1 MNLNDLKPG
10 ECGYV
15 VKIRGKGAFRK
26 RVMEMGFSQGRRV
39 EMIRRAPLQ
48 DPLEFRLMDYDI
60 SLRRSEARFIEI
72 TTENDIQI
80 QGYNGVIN
88 EEVIRRKIEEKV
100 KVIDVALIGNPNC
113 GKTTLFNFASGASEH
128 VGNYSGVTVEAKK
141 GSFRYRDYT
150 INLIDLPGTYSLSAY
165 SPEELFVR
173 NYLFQEHPDVIIN
186 VLDGSNLER
195 NLFLTTQLMETDH
208 RMVIAL
214 NMYDEL
220 RKTRVKFDHGMLG
233 EMLGIPFI
241 PTVGVRNEGIE
252 ALLEKVIEI
261 YSKTESDER
270 RTYMRFG
277 MEIEES
283 IARLQKVIEK
293 THFVKENVSYRFYAI
308 KLLEEDNDIESLV
321 SRGEYEQLHELA
333 HHERDGLHS
342 LFAKS
347 AEALIADARY
357 GFISGA
363 LQETCE
369 ACPAQAKKNQ
379 AKSFDQIFTHKIWGY
394 PIFLGILFLMFFATF
409 FLGSFPMTWLENGIS
424 ILSEFIS
431 EHMSDGPFKELLV
444 DGVINGVGGVLIFLP
459 NILILFLFISL
470 LEDTGY
476 MARVAFLMDRI
487 MHRIGLHG
495 KSFIPLVMGFGCNV
509 PAVMATRTLE
519 NPTDRLL
526 TILINPFFSCSA
538 RLPIYILLIGTFFP
552 TQMILLP
559 LIIYLSGVAMAAIVA
574 IIFKKLIFRNAEA
587 PFVMELP
594 PYRMPT
600 RKVIMRHMWFRAS
613 QYLRKMGSII
623 LAASIIIW
631 ALSHFPEKLGERH
644 PLTKQVSSY
653 LTEIKKMHNSGNYQN
668 IEHWKA
674 GADSLAK
681 KYEIERQRNSFI
693 GHIGRAME
701 PIMKPLGYD
710 WKISVSLV
718 TGIAAKEVFV
728 STVSVLYGAGNDKE
742 DSTHALAASGIS
754 QPAALGLL
762 FFILLYFPCVAVI
775 AAIRKETGG
784 WKWALFTVFYTTGI
798 AWLIAFAIKNI
809 AEILI

>member
-1 MNLNDLKPG
+1 MNLSDLKPG
-10 ECGYV
+10 EYGYV

-26 RVMEMGFSQGRRV
+26 RVMEMGFTLGRRV
-39 EMIRRAPLQ
+39 EMIRKAPLQ

-60 SLRRSEARFIEI
+60 SLRRSEARFVEI
-72 TTENDIQI
+72 TTEKDIQF
-80 QGYNGVIN
+80 QGFNGVIN
-88 EEVIRRKIEEKV
+88 EEVIRRKVEEKV

-141 GSFRYRDYT
+141 GSFRYKDYT

-173 NYLFQEHPDVIIN
+173 HYLFQEHPDVIIN

-220 RKTRVKFDHGMLG
+220 KRTGVQFNHEMLG
-233 EMLGIPFI
+233 RMLGIPFV
-241 PTVGVRNEGIE
+241 PTIGVKNEGID

-261 YSKTESDER
+261 YSRTESDEQ

-277 MEIEES
+277 MEIEEAV
-283 IARLQKVIEK
+283 ARLQKVIEK

-308 KLLEEDNDIESLV
+308 KLLEEDNDIENLV
-321 SRGEYEQLHELA
+321 SRGTYEQLHELA

-342 LFAKS
+342 LFGQS

-363 LQETCE
+363 LKETCE
-369 ACPAQAKKNQ
+369 ACPAKMRKDPAKG
-379 AKSFDQIFTHKIWGY
+379 FDHVFTHKIWGY
-394 PIFLGILFLMFFATF
+394 PIFFGILFLMFFSTF
-409 FLGSFPMTWLENGIS
+409 FLGSFPMGWLDDGIAV
-424 ILSEFIS
+424 LGRFIS
-431 EHMSDGPFKELLV
+431 ENMTDGPFKELLV

-487 MHRIGLHG
+487 MHRVGLHG

-552 TQMILLP
+552 SQMVLLP
-559 LIIYLSGVAMAAIVA
+559 LIIYIFGVLMAAIVA
-574 IIFKKLIFRNAEA
+574 IAFKKLIFRNAEA

-600 RKVIMRHMWFRAS
+600 RKVILRHMWFRAS
-613 QYLRKMGSII
+613 QYLKKMGSII
-623 LAASIIIW
+623 LAASILIW
-631 ALSHFPEKLGERH
+631 ALSHFPRKLDIQH
-644 PLTKQVSSY
+644 PLTKKASEYFIQAKQIY
-653 LTEIKKMHNSGNYQN
+653 KSGDFQLATQ
-668 IEHWKA
+668 WKSK
-674 GADSLAK
+674 ADSLARE
-681 KYEIERQRNSFI
+681 YEIERQQNSFI
-693 GHIGRAME
+693 GHIGRTIE
-701 PIMKPLGYD
+701 PVMKPLGYD

-728 STVSVLYGAGNDKE
+728 STVSVLYGAGDNEKDNSK
-742 DSTHALAASGIS
+742 ALASSGIS
-754 QPAALGLL
+754 KPAALGLL
-762 FFILLYFPCVAVI
+762 FFVLLYFPCIAVV

-784 WKWALFTVFYTTGI
+784 WKWALFTVGYTTGI
-798 AWLIAFAIKNI
+798 AWIVAFGVKNL
-809 AEILI
+809 AELLF